1 MCIRVHITSNW
12 ARRISTCVSKIKEVY
27 EHFTPSRY
35 IDSSRTESSRSWK
48 FKMVLFDHRFLLR
61 LENRSGCTGFLA
73 KYGNQYTHYHAT
85 LGCSRSYWKVR
96 LSSKEKR
103 MPGIPRPRLAS
114 IAFNE
119 ASAPVPRASVIFRLL
134 ISSGPHCYC
143 HYCPRGRN

>member
-1 MCIRVHITSNW
+1 MLASAIVMHVHITNYQQVY
-12 ARRISTCVSKIKEVY
+12 ISTVYYVCTYNKQLGPKNIDVCIESKGSLRL
-27 EHFTPSRY
+27 TPPWY
-35 IDSSRTESSRSWK
+35 IDSSEKQSSRSWK
-48 FKMVLFDHRFLLR
+48 FKMVLFDHRFLL

-85 LGCSRSYWKVR
+85 LGCSRSCRKVR

-119 ASAPVPRASVIFRLL
+119 ASASQSLEFR
-134 ISSGPHCYC
+134 
-143 HYCPRGRN
+143 